1 MIAQRK
7 AAKKAAA
14 DARKLE
20 RREIATWTR
29 LAPHGIRVG
38 VDFGGVILDIRDSS
52 PHDNSTALLPAMPQ
66 AIESIA
72 TMVELL
78 SPQNVFIVSKA
89 KTDMQPRIL
98 FWLDAKNFYARTG
111 FLPGNIHFCRETR
124 DKGPIV
130 NRFHITHFVDDR
142 LDVLQ
147 CMTSPPDGSLRK
159 SYLLGTGHR
168 YPIDNPR
175 PTHCQAVGDWP
186 TIVESIRNDVQANAM
201 LMGT

>member
-29 LAPHGIRVG
+29 LAPHGICVG

-78 SPQNVFIVSKA
+78 SLQNVFIIEGE
-89 KTDMQPRIL
+89 D
-98 FWLDAKNFYARTG
+98 
-111 FLPGNIHFCRETR
+111 
-124 DKGPIV
+124 
-130 NRFHITHFVDDR
+130 
-142 LDVLQ
+142 
-147 CMTSPPDGSLRK
+147 
-159 SYLLGTGHR
+159 
-168 YPIDNPR
+168 
-175 PTHCQAVGDWP
+175 
-186 TIVESIRNDVQANAM
+186 
-201 LMGT
+201 

>member
-66 AIESIA
+66 AIESIT

-111 FLPGNIHFCRETR
+111 FLPGNIHCCREM
-124 DKGPIV
+124 IYV
-130 NRFHITHFVDDR
+130 N
-142 LDVLQ
+142 
-147 CMTSPPDGSLRK
+147 
-159 SYLLGTGHR
+159 
-168 YPIDNPR
+168 
-175 PTHCQAVGDWP
+175 
-186 TIVESIRNDVQANAM
+186 
-201 LMGT
+201 

>member
-1 MIAQRK
+1 
-7 AAKKAAA
+7 
-14 DARKLE
+14 
-20 RREIATWTR
+20 

-66 AIESIA
+66 TIEIIA

-89 KTDMQPRIL
+89 KTDMQPRNL

-130 NRFHITHFVDDR
+130 NRFRITHFVDDR

-147 CMTSPPDGSLRK
+147 CMTSPPDGSIRK

-168 YPIDNPR
+168 YPTDNPR
-175 PTHCQAVGDWP
+175 PGHCQAVDDWS
-186 TIVESIRNDVQANAM
+186 TIVESLRNDVQAHAM
-201 LMGT
+201 LMGTV